1 MTSFKGKKMT
11 ATPREVLLIWVKA
24 ALETAS
30 CDPCGSANH
39 SGLRLLGKDLERLA
53 MELQANQGG
62 QP

>member
-1 MTSFKGKKMT
+1 MT

-30 CDPCGSANH
+30 GNPHPSANR
-39 SGLRLLGKDLERLA
+39 SGLRLLVEDLERMA
-53 MELQANQGG
+53 MELQASQGG

>member
-30 CDPCGSANH
+30 GNPHPSANR
-39 SGLRLLGKDLERLA
+39 SGLRLLVQDLERMA
-53 MELQANQGG
+53 MELQASQGG